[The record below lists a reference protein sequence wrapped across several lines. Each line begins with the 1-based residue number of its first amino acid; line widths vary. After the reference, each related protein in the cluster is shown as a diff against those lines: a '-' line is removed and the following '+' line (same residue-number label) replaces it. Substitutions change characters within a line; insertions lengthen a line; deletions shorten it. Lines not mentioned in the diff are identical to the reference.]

1 MGDNVR
7 PDPLGRLRRTGDIDI
22 PIPNPALAKWLLS
35 PECEVAVRNAA
46 QQVYDAY
53 YQALPMSKRDPKV
66 KGSGQQRLKKG
77 AGIYVE
83 IQNDRWQSWVI
94 NKAMSYRPTKNK
106 PYPRY
111 IEYGKENRDGSRSN
125 AGHQLRDAA
134 MRVFGNKMTAADG
147 ISSAG
152 GYSPGSGRSE
162 LLEPRARP
170 ARKPAA
176 PAAPPK
182 ILNVMQQKA
191 ARRAALEE
199 AARNRFK
206 KPPQPPKP
214 K

>member
-7 PDPLGRLRRTGDIDI
+7 PDPKGRLRRTGDVDI
-22 PIPNPALAKWLLS
+22 PIPNPGLAKWLVS
-35 PECEVAVRNAA
+35 PACEVAVRDAA
-46 QQVYDAY
+46 QRVYNAY
-53 YQALPMSKRDPKV
+53 YQALPSSKRDPKV

-94 NKAMSYRPTKNK
+94 NKALSYRPTKKK
-106 PYPRY
+106 PYPRF
-111 IEYGKENRDGSRSN
+111 IEYGKKNRDGSRSN

-134 MRVFGNKMTAADG
+134 MRVFGNKMGAADG
-147 ISSAG
+147 IGLAG
-152 GYSPGSGRSE
+152 EYSPGSGRSE
-162 LLEPRARP
+162 LLEGRARP
-170 ARKPAA
+170 ARKPA
-176 PAAPPK
+176 PPPK
-182 ILNVMQQKA
+182 TLNVMQQKA

-206 KPPQPPKP
+206 KPPPPPKP